1 MRHASSA
8 WINTPNKGRAFLHP
22 DCILTGPDRVLKGQ
36 RQSKLVQPICPM
48 ADAAMQLPNV
58 TKQGR
63 DGQSVRKC
71 HMSEQMHTNAALQPC
86 GVVALSICLGRETSF
101 RNVASRKQWW
111 ENRHTH
117 ESWWILMNHQYPSH
131 SVDWEIH
138 IDSHHLVTH
147 PASQL
152 MDVQTKFS
160 RWFRNPA
167 PFGHNSATI
176 PLWRNFSRVGPVKAW
191 AKLDKQ
197 PSCFTQLNMCA
208 MQWAKYARNR
218 YLEIPSAFA
227 Q

>member
-1 MRHASSA
+1 MRHASCA

-22 DCILTGPDRVLKGQ
+22 DCILTGPDRSEAEQISAANLPNGRCSDAAAKCDKAGQ
-36 RQSKLVQPICPM
+36 RWAECQEMPH
-48 ADAAMQLPNV
+48 
-58 TKQGR
+58 
-63 DGQSVRKC
+63 VR
-71 HMSEQMHTNAALQPC
+71 TNAALQPC

-191 AKLDKQ
+191 TKLDKQ
-197 PSCFTQLNMCA
+197 PSCSTQLNMCA